1 MKVRKAVISSALGLG
16 MGAMLFTGMGTAAAA
31 PGVSFDNGSGGT
43 KTIGFGDRSAETGA
57 TANAASGNRALAV
70 NVTSKTG
77 TQAIAQGKGNN
88 VVAIDGAAI
97 TGEGSEGNNVVVV
110 GGIADVNGKHD
121 NVVTLAGATVTD
133 PSSHDN
139 TIINGGGVALSS
151 DQGEAA
157 GVFSANVCGTQFA
170 GQGSHV
176 IVSKGAC

>member
-1 MKVRKAVISSALGLG
+1 MMICGRSVCSAMALLSPVVDPPP
-16 MGAMLFTGMGTAAAA
+16 TATRPSA
-31 PGVSFDNGSGGT
+31 PSFST
-43 KTIGFGDRSAETGA
+43 

-176 IVSKGAC
+176 VVSAGAC